1 MSSFLHGRLYFLQTR
16 DGTQRKRDTYSME
29 RNARGSNDR
38 QSPSQLNIIEV
49 EPADQDASLEDP
61 KPGRASRFK
70 NAKTAKQRKPWFLQ
84 RILNEWF
91 NRLLGAASDRSFS
104 DQEEMYAADRTSR
117 DYIWNTVGV
126 ATWGMMF
133 PVLTMVVTQLVG
145 VEQAG
150 MFSMAFVV
158 GLLLMIVANYGVRT
172 FQISDV
178 DETHSF
184 ADYQINRIITCAIM
198 VVVGIIY
205 CMIRGYSEEMFTLS
219 MGVYLYKMID
229 GLADVY
235 EGRLQQVGKLYLAG
249 ISQSVRSVLVLV
261 IFSLCLL
268 ITRSLEASCIAM
280 AITAMISFIVLTL
293 PLALLESPK
302 SRNFN
307 TGAIKDLFKQ
317 CFPLFIAIFMFN
329 LIDSMPKFVMEGML
343 TYDNQLYF
351 NALYFPAQAIL
362 LGMQLVYKPQIL
374 RMAKLWADPQKHKKF
389 DLMTVVVIAGAVVL
403 TIVGMLL
410 MGTIGI
416 PVMSFLYGINF
427 EEFRELCYVMMVAG
441 GVTAGIDFLYQA
453 ITVMRKQQ
461 AVTKLYLLTFGF
473 SLFIP
478 MLLIG
483 FTGLPGAILSY
494 LIIMSILFILLVTE
508 YISIRWNYGREIATR
523 AAESIERKRP
533 SEMRAERE
541 RLSQH
546 RGSGMS
552 KKDK

>member
-1 MSSFLHGRLYFLQTR
+1 MRRF
-16 DGTQRKRDTYSME
+16 D
-29 RNARGSNDR
+29 DR
-38 QSPSQLNIIEV
+38 QKPSQLNNSAEV
-49 EPADQDASLEDP
+49 EGQDRHTQTDESE
-61 KPGRASRFK
+61 KRGYASRSK
-70 NAKTAKQRKPWFLQ
+70 SPKSSKQRKHRFGQ
-84 RILNEWF
+84 RIINEWF
-91 NRLLGAASDRSFS
+91 NRLLGAATDRSFS
-104 DQEEMYAADRTSR
+104 NQEEMYAADRTSK
-117 DYIWNTVGV
+117 DYIWNTVGL

-133 PVLTMVVTQLVG
+133 PILTVVVTQLVG

-172 FQISDV
+172 FQISDI
-178 DETHSF
+178 EEKHSF
-184 ADYQINRIITCAIM
+184 ADYQVNRIITCAIM
-198 VVVGIIY
+198 VFIGIVYCVV
-205 CMIRGYSEEMFTLS
+205 RGYSQEMFTLS
-219 MGVYLYKMID
+219 MGVYVYKMID

-249 ISQSVRSVLVLV
+249 ISQSVRSIVVLVV
-261 IFSLCLL
+261 FSFCLF
-268 ITRSLEASCIAM
+268 ITRNLEISCIVM
-280 AITAMISFIVLTL
+280 AITAMISFAVLTL
-293 PLALLESPK
+293 PLALLESPQ
-302 SRNFN
+302 SRKFN
-307 TGAIKDLFKQ
+307 KEAIQDLFKQ
-317 CFPLFIAIFMFN
+317 CFPLFIALFLFN

-351 NALYFPAQAIL
+351 NILYFPAQAIL

-374 RMAKLWADPQKHKKF
+374 RMSRLWTDPHRHKKF
-389 DLMTVVVIAGAVVL
+389 DLMILVVIAGAIVL
-403 TIVGMLL
+403 TLIGMLL

-416 PVMSFLYGINF
+416 PVMSFLYGIDF
-427 EEFRELCYVMMVAG
+427 EKFRELCYVMMVAG

-453 ITVMRKQQ
+453 ITVMRKQR

-478 MLLIG
+478 TLLIG

-508 YISIRWNYGREIATR
+508 YISIRWNYRREMASK
-523 AAESIERKRP
+523 AAEGIERKRP
-533 SEMRAERE
+533 SELRAERE
-541 RLSQH
+541 RLSRH